1 VGPPVSISVLGV
13 PLLVSLELVEKSLP
27 SGSSVVVMLSTTRV
41 PSPLIGLRWVFSVGN
56 ICTVSSKSLS
66 VGPPVSKSVLGVPL
80 LVSLELVEKSLPS
93 GFSVVVMLSSAR
105 KPSPLIGLLSI
116 ASVGNICPVFSES

>member
-1 VGPPVSISVLGV
+1 VAPVSISILGV
-13 PLLVSLELVEKSLP
+13 S
-27 SGSSVVVMLSTTRV
+27 
-41 PSPLIGLRWVFSVGN
+41 
-56 ICTVSSKSLS
+56 
-66 VGPPVSKSVLGVPL
+66 L